1 MTKGDAIPKILQVA
15 RFTTPVHIP
24 NPQENNNYTPT
35 RSGKEFNDI
44 VLLAIDSSSQPL
56 TAKELCAM
64 LTREFGRGYHDSS
77 VRTALNELVEQG
89 KVFSRSET
97 REERTVRAGGAKVR
111 ALAAT
116 LYSTNSVV
124 PTRTL
129 TEAVPGIRLVDES
142 GIPWSKT
149 QKPTSRPRPWS
160 KKKSQRDAVE
170 FTETTPAVSAGMETN
185 EMIDYLIGKIV
196 AEKTAEI
203 QKELDSAIAELKRLR
218 DFLKSAI

>member
-15 RFTTPVHIP
+15 RFTTPVSLP
-24 NPQENNNYTPT
+24 TPQEDNKYKPK
-35 RSGKEFNDI
+35 SGKGFNDI
-44 VLLAIDSSSQPL
+44 VYLAIDSSSQPL
-56 TAKELCAM
+56 TAKELGVM
-64 LTREFGRGYHDSS
+64 LSREFGRDYNDSYI
-77 VRTALNELVEQG
+77 RLALNELTHEG
-89 KVFSRSET
+89 KVFSRVET
-97 REERTVRAGGAKVR
+97 HDERSIRAGGQKVR
-111 ALAAT
+111 AMAAT
-116 LYSTNSVV
+116 LYSAVNPV

-129 TEAVPGIRLVDES
+129 TEAVPGVRLNDES

-149 QKPTSRPRPWS
+149 KKPISRPR
-160 KKKSQRDAVE
+160 QRDVVE